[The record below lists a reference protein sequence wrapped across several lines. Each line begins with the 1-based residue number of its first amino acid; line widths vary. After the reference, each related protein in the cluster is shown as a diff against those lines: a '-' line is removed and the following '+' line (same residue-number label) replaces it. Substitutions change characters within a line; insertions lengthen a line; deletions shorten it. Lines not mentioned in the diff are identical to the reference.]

1 MSLPK
6 TKFATKPR
14 SNTIRVKKI
23 NTKQPA
29 SKIQAKASP
38 KKLETVGRAL
48 ALPVPDERGHFHA
61 LLNVSSFS
69 QVMEVG
75 PLLKEVSNKHGANLL
90 ESLRPH
96 GGDLLVAGF
105 TGAAMII
112 EAGTYTVRFS
122 EKGAKLLKA
131 KELKL
136 MTDKARGQLAILVDG
151 SNRTREQ
158 ARLLTR
164 LAKSPRFIANIGTLV
179 VSAAH
184 IISGQDLAKKL
195 DKLSEKVDFLIEGRR
210 IDQIAKIEGVYRQ
223 AKEILHLPQG
233 HENQRDIHRLGR
245 DLFEVRSAWRQEMM
259 FHLKSAPKAK
269 KSENWIRESFNCLFR
284 PGKDQKVASSVSRT
298 ELEIHMINGC
308 FALHLALAQA
318 SGTMQPF
325 LSVSLKEELE
335 EMRILQKAIE
345 EREDWIHKK
354 NPALKNEIRS
364 TLLKLSKV
372 NAMYSEMV
380 APDLAETLLL
390 DGAKAQNT

>member
-1 MSLPK
+1 MSLLK

-14 SNTIRVKKI
+14 SNTSRVKKI
-23 NTKQPA
+23 KTKKPA

-38 KKLETVGRAL
+38 KSLKTGGRAL
-48 ALPVPDERGHFHA
+48 ALPVLDERGHRHA

-136 MTDKARGQLAILVDG
+136 MTDKAGGQLAVLVDG

-223 AKEILHLPQG
+223 AKEILLLTQ
-233 HENQRDIHRLGR
+233 NQRDIHRLGR
-245 DLFEVRSAWRQEMM
+245 DLFEVRSAWRQEML

-269 KSENWIRESFNCLFR
+269 ESASWIMQSFTRLFR

-325 LSVSLKEELE
+325 LSVSLREELE

-380 APDLAETLLL
+380 APDLAEPLLL
-390 DGAKAQNT
+390 HGAKAQST